1 MGLRPSNAQPSSRIV
16 KLGSHAVLAVCL
28 SLAGVVTMEHDNKP
42 GPGVQALTV
51 IWNTMSSDQQRTIC
65 TSIKKRGVKTV
76 ARQMAR
82 QRKGVASV
90 KETERF
96 LKSLAC
102 HIEVQITT
110 G

>member
-1 MGLRPSNAQPSSRIV
+1 MSLRPGNAQTSSQIV

-51 IWNTMSSDQQRTIC
+51 IWNTMSSDQQHSIC
-65 TSIKKRGVKTV
+65 TSIKRRGVKAV

-82 QRKGVASV
+82 QRKGVASA

-96 LKSLAC
+96 LKGLAC
-102 HIEVQITT
+102 HIEIHITT

>member
-1 MGLRPSNAQPSSRIV
+1 MR
-16 KLGSHAVLAVCL
+16 LGGHAVLAVCL

-51 IWNTMSSDQQRTIC
+51 IWNTMSSDQQHTIC
-65 TSIKKRGVKTV
+65 TSIKKRGVKAV
-76 ARQMAR
+76 ARQMAH

-102 HIEVQITT
+102 HIEVHIPT